1 MIVHHFWYNKNKL
14 YCEDVPVADVAR
26 QVGTPFYL
34 YSQSTLERHYKTFDM
49 AFSAIPHL
57 TCYAVKA
64 NSNLAILSIFRRLG
78 SGFDIV
84 SGGELLRAL
93 KAGGDPEKIVFS
105 GVGKTP
111 DEIDLGLQHNILQ
124 FNVES
129 SAELRTLEARAA
141 AKRKTARIS
150 LRVNPDVDP
159 KTHPYIATGLRQHK
173 FGVPIES
180 APDLYRRA
188 SRSAHVKITGIGF
201 HIGSQITRVEPFID
215 ALNRLKEIV
224 SALREEGI
232 KIKHLDLGGGLG
244 ITYNDEVPPHPD
256 DYGKAVLDV
265 VKDMDCTLLLEPGRV
280 IVGNAGILVTR
291 VLLTKQTNG
300 KNFVIVDA
308 GMNDLVR
315 PSLYGSYHG
324 IQPETL
330 SGRSRWTADVVGP
343 ICESAD
349 FLARDRDMPRVK
361 SKDLLAVMSAGA
373 YGYALSS
380 NYNSRTRIPEVLVR
394 GKRVKVIRRRETFRD
409 LVRGESTSP
418 L

>member
-1 MIVHHFWYNKNKL
+1 VHYFWYNKNKL
-14 YCEDVPVADVAR
+14 YCEDVSVAEVAR
-26 QVGTPFYL
+26 KVGTPFYL
-34 YSQSTLERHYKTFDM
+34 YSQSTLERHFKTFDM
-49 AFSAIPHL
+49 AFGVLPHL

-64 NSNLAILSIFRRLG
+64 NSNLAVLTLLRKLG
-78 SGFDIV
+78 AGFDIV

-93 KAGGDPEKIVFS
+93 KAGADPQKIVFS

-129 SAELRTLEARAA
+129 VAEIRVIETRARAL
-141 AKRKTARIS
+141 RKVARIA

-173 FGVPIES
+173 FGIPIEL
-180 APDLYRRA
+180 APRIYRKA
-188 SRSAHVKITGIGF
+188 NRSEHLEITGIGF

-215 ALNRLKEIV
+215 ALGRLKEIV
-224 SALREEGI
+224 LNLRGDGLNI
-232 KIKHLDLGGGLG
+232 QYLDLGGGLG

-256 DYGKAVLDV
+256 DYGKAVLEV
-265 VKDMDCTLLLEPGRV
+265 IKDLDCTLLLEPGRV

-291 VLLTKQTNG
+291 VLFTKQNEG

-308 GMNDLVR
+308 GMNDLIR

-330 SGRSRWTADVVGP
+330 AGGGRWTADVVGP
-343 ICESAD
+343 ICESSD

-361 SKDLLAVMSAGA
+361 PKDLLAIMSAGA
-373 YGYALSS
+373 YGFVLSS
-380 NYNSRTRIPEVLVR
+380 NYNSRTRIPEVLVH
-394 GKRVKVIRRRETFRD
+394 GKRMKVIRKRETFKD
-409 LVRGESTSP
+409 LIRSESLNP

>member
-1 MIVHHFWYNKNKL
+1 MHHFWYNKNKL

-64 NSNLAILSIFRRLG
+64 NSNLAILSLFRRLG

-111 DEIDLGLQHNILQ
+111 EEIDLGLQHNILQ

-129 SAELRTLEARAA
+129 SAELRMLEARAA

-188 SRSAHVKITGIGF
+188 NRSGRVKITGIGF

-330 SGRSRWTADVVGP
+330 SGRNRWTADVVGP

-394 GKRVKVIRRRETFRD
+394 GKRAKVIRKRETFKD
-409 LVRGESTSP
+409 LVRGESASP